1 MLCWCNVKA
10 LLVGARSGRYR
21 RWGRAPNFPLAPA
34 TAAPDSQ
41 VQATLTFRGAT
52 VNLNHVL
59 IVRYGNEEGFG
70 GGPEL
75 RILLADREIPL
86 SVAGLA
92 DASSTAS

>member
-1 MLCWCNVKA
+1 
-10 LLVGARSGRYR
+10 
-21 RWGRAPNFPLAPA
+21 
-34 TAAPDSQ
+34 
-41 VQATLTFRGAT
+41 